1 MSILRLEGTDIKPNV
16 FIDPYNALISIS
28 GNSHLQNVME
38 YHQII
43 MNALEE
49 TKEEFAN
56 GVLCEFYF
64 KYINTS
70 SQKMLYELLFKVQK
84 ISPKEKIKVKWFF
97 KEGDYDMEELGQEI
111 SKWVKIPFEI
121 IMK

>member
-16 FIDPYNALISIS
+16 FIDPYNSLISIT

-38 YHQII
+38 YHQLI
-43 MNALEE
+43 MN
-49 TKEEFAN
+49 TIDDNRDSFKD
-56 GVLCEFYF
+56 GVICEFYF

-84 ISPKEKIKVKWFF
+84 VCNKDDIKVKWYY

>member
-16 FIDPYNALISIS
+16 FIDPYNSLISIT

-38 YHQII
+38 YHQLI
-43 MNALEE
+43 MN
-49 TKEEFAN
+49 TIDDNRDSFKD
-56 GVLCEFYF
+56 GVICEFYF

-84 ISPKEKIKVKWFF
+84 VCNKDDIKVKWAR
-97 KEGDYDMEELGQEI
+97 
-111 SKWVKIPFEI
+111 SKNWVK
-121 IMK
+121 

>member
-1 MSILRLEGTDIKPNV
+1 MSILKLEGTDIKPNV
-16 FIDPYNALISIS
+16 FIDPYNSLISIS

-38 YHQII
+38 YHHLI
-43 MNALEE
+43 MNVIEDH
-49 TKEEFAN
+49 KEQFAK

-70 SQKMLYELLFKVQK
+70 SQKMIYELLFKAQRVCN
-84 ISPKEKIKVKWFF
+84 KESIKVKWYF

-111 SKWVKIPFEI
+111 SKWVKLPFEI